1 MGQTSVENV
10 PLLMRCFRFHCPL
23 NSLLRRSSRSNNR
36 CLCSSEDVCYCQ
48 ALVFAHHFVQFLL
61 ERRFILLK
69 LNVMQ
74 LFNILFFYKKLPFS
88 LFVSKVDDG
97 NRKNPPPWLEPFK
110 NNGDCVKLRGGVCCA
125 CCNRLFVAPA
135 ALIAAAF
142 AIAILIFHFLAFYRS
157 PLNNFMLY
165 IQISVIRSTVQF
177 VCFLI
182 WIILE
187 IRDQSVAFFLKN
199 AWSCKYCFLVFFPL
213 FPYEQSLLH
222 RLLFKQISS
231 FFLSTKTIIQKAFY
245 HHWRLKRACCNCRR

>member
-36 CLCSSEDVCYCQ
+36 CLCSSEVVCCCQ

-61 ERRFILLK
+61 ERGFILLK

-97 NRKNPPPWLEPFK
+97 NRKCPPWLKPFK
-110 NNGDCVKLRGGVCCA
+110 NNGECVKLRDGVCCA

-142 AIAILIFHFLAFYRS
+142 AIAILIFHVLASNLDNCY
-157 PLNNFMLY
+157 
-165 IQISVIRSTVQF
+165 V
-177 VCFLI
+177 
-182 WIILE
+182 
-187 IRDQSVAFFLKN
+187 
-199 AWSCKYCFLVFFPL
+199 
-213 FPYEQSLLH
+213 
-222 RLLFKQISS
+222 LLFKSVLRYNP
-231 FFLSTKTIIQKAFY
+231 FTG
-245 HHWRLKRACCNCRR
+245 